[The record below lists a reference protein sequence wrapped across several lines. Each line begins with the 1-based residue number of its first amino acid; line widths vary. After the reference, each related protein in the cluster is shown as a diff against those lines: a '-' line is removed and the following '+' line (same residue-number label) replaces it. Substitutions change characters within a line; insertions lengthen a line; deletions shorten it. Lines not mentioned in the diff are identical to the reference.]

1 MINFNY
7 DIHPHPPPTW
17 VLTNSLTM
25 CWKSPKIF
33 QYIFVIYSPFSSKK
47 CFFSFLSLLVEIL
60 KQNFDFCYGNA
71 LKCMFA
77 ERAQIEKKNQGVK
90 IFSKTVIVIIMQNFY
105 CTISYNFQPNV
116 ECRGRRNKF
125 HSFMMLYN

>member
-7 DIHPHPPPTW
+7 DIHPPPTW
-17 VLTNSLTM
+17 VLTISLTM

-60 KQNFDFCYGNA
+60 KQNFDFCHGNA
-71 LKCMFA
+71 VECMFA
-77 ERAQIEKKNQGVK
+77 ERAQIKKKNKGWKYFQRLLLYLLCKIFIALFLK
-90 IFSKTVIVIIMQNFY
+90 IFSLMWNAEDEGIDFTPCF
-105 CTISYNFQPNV
+105 F
-116 ECRGRRNKF
+116 F
-125 HSFMMLYN
+125 